1 MGSMIDI
8 YTQSQLD
15 QLTPRTLYETIRNS
29 IHFDECQ
36 RLAEDSQTVTV
47 KLKSCN
53 KMLAL
58 KGLLE
63 YKYFMPI
70 HYRWKYRELVFHGY
84 SAHKL
89 LKIIEDHHRFYRKK
103 REQFETV
110 IESTADDKISV
121 YAAGAIEHA
130 KDKGVGYRQKLK
142 EQLEYTHVKIVDPC
156 DFIYNGGEQTLN
168 EHAAENDLFNS
179 YWHTQPVVDGDCGAV
194 IETEA
199 VIAYIDPAMLQGTGT
214 KAEMTVA
221 RAVKRPVYGVVSPEV
236 DLKDDVS
243 AWTRAC
249 VSRYF
254 PSFEELREFVVR
266 SE

>member
-1 MGSMIDI
+1 MIEI
-8 YTQSQLD
+8 YKQNELD
-15 QLTPRTLYETIRNS
+15 QLTPRNLYEIIRNN

-47 KLKSCN
+47 KLKSC
-53 KMLAL
+53 KRMLAL

-89 LKIIEDHHRFYRKK
+89 LSLIEDHHRFYKRK
-103 REQFETV
+103 REQFENV
-110 IESTADDKISV
+110 IESTADEKISV

-130 KDKGVGYRQKLK
+130 KDKGVGYRQELK
-142 EQLEYTHVKIVDPC
+142 KNLEYTHVRIVDPC
-156 DFIYNGGEQTLN
+156 DFVYNGGEQTLN
-168 EHAAENDLFNS
+168 EHAEENDLFDS

-199 VIAYIDPAMLQGTGT
+199 VIAFIDPAMLQGTGT

-221 RAVKRPVYGVVSPEV
+221 RAVKRPVYAIVDPEV
-236 DLKDDVS
+236 NLQDDVS

-254 PSFEELREFVVR
+254 KSYEQLREFIVR

>member
-1 MGSMIDI
+1 MIEI
-8 YTQSQLD
+8 YKQSQLD
-15 QLTPRTLYETIRNS
+15 QLTARNLYEIVRNN
-29 IHFDECQ
+29 IHFDECP
-36 RLAEDSQTVTV
+36 RIAEDSQTVTV
-47 KLKSCN
+47 NLKSCK

-70 HYRWKYRELVFHGY
+70 HYRWKYKELVFHGY

-89 LKIIEDHHRFYRKK
+89 LRIIENNHRFYRKK

-110 IESTADDKISV
+110 IENTADEKIRV

-130 KDKGVGYRQKLK
+130 ADKGVGYRQELK
-142 EQLEYTHVKIVDPC
+142 KNLEYTHVEIVDPC
-156 DFIYNGGEQTLN
+156 DFIYNGDDTTLN
-168 EHAAENDLFNS
+168 QHADANSLLDS

-199 VIAYIDPAMLQGTGT
+199 VIALIDEAMLKGTGT
-214 KAEMTVA
+214 KSEMTVA
-221 RAVKRPVYGVVSPEV
+221 RAVKRPVYAVVDPKVDLQKDVSP
-236 DLKDDVS
+236 
-243 AWTRAC
+243 WTRAC

-254 PSFEELREFVVR
+254 NSYEQLREFIVR